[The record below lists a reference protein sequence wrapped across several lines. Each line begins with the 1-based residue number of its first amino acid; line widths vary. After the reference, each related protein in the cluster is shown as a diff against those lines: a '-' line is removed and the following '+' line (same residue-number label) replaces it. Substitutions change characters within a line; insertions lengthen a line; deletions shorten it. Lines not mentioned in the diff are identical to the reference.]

1 MTPLN
6 LKERVLGC
14 LRYRRVDRMPVLH
27 FGGWGETL
35 TKWLDEGR
43 LTPEEVER
51 CRGQEGNSVLFR
63 KLGFD
68 GTWADNTLFQPHNN
82 LYPLFDSRVIETS
95 LDGAKK
101 VLTVEGVVVIQQPGA
116 TGIPAEVDHLLK
128 DRASWEYHYL
138 PRVQFNEDRIRTA
151 KVFTGTTWLTY
162 DQGGREYLQQENR
175 QNICGIQCGSLFGA
189 IRNWLGVEGSAYL
202 LVDDELLF
210 DEIIKTVGDLCYQC
224 VEAVLR
230 DGAKFD
236 YAHFWEDIC
245 FKNGPLIAPAVFY
258 AKVAPHYRR
267 ITDLLLKYGVDIVSV
282 DCDGKI
288 DALIPAWLDHG
299 VNTMFPIEVGT
310 WNASI
315 KPWRA
320 QYGRALRGVGGMNKT
335 VFARDRRAVELEIE
349 RLKPLVALGGFIPCP
364 DHRIAPDAQWD
375 LVRYYCDRMRAV
387 FD

>member
-1 MTPLN
+1 MTDR
-6 LKERVLGC
+6 EC
-14 LRYRRVDRMPVLH
+14 LLRCLHYQSYDRLPIIH
-27 FGGWGETL
+27 FGFWTETL
-35 TKWLDEGR
+35 SKWLREGV
-43 LTPEEVER
+43 LTPAEAAR
-51 CRGQEGNSVLFR
+51 CCGAEGNAVLIE

-68 GTWADNTLFQPHNN
+68 GTWGDHTLLQPANN
-82 LYPLFDSRVIETS
+82 LFPWFENKVLEASS
-95 LDGAKK
+95 DGTQK
-101 VLTVEGVVVIQQPGA
+101 VLTVEGVVVLQMSGA
-116 TGIPAEVDHLLK
+116 IGIPAEVDHLLK
-128 DRASWEYHYL
+128 DRASWECHYL
-138 PRVQFNEDRIRTA
+138 PKLQFSPKRIMIA
-151 KVFTGTTWLTY
+151 KVFNGKTWLTY

-202 LVDDELLF
+202 LVDDEPLF

-267 ITDLLLKYGVDIVSV
+267 ITDLLLKHGVDIVSV

-310 WNASI
+310 WDASI

-375 LVRYYCDRMRAV
+375 LVRYYCDRMRTV
-387 FD
+387 FG